1 MKELLD
7 GFSVERLE
15 EIIGRA
21 EFWGH
26 GAGYTPC
33 EVIALARIALAVKQ
47 AEPVI
52 DDHTHDYLQD
62 QINHHNERATTAL
75 QNFRA
80 AMEGI
85 GHIRRT
91 LEETFGGLHGTHSE
105 PDVLV
110 ECKAICDAICDAY
123 QKSDPVLPQR
133 SREHFIALCNEFWNW
148 SVMDLACADD
158 RGYELRMEW
167 DGKVFTHP
175 VTQALWRMYQAAP
188 GNSPAIPD
196 GWALVPKEATKEM
209 LNAAWI
215 SHGVHHPSAYR
226 TMLAAAPS
234 PEDRQ

>member
-15 EIIGRA
+15 EIIGRT

-47 AEPVI
+47 AKPVFIDKAGHEAITDLLAGRMSGAGRYVSIIRSSGEPIEKRYPIYTVPQPAVSDI
-52 DDHTHDYLQD
+52 
-62 QINHHNERATTAL
+62 AL

-91 LEETFGGLHGTHSE
+91 LEETFGGLHGTHVD

-110 ECKAICDAICDAY
+110 ECKAICDAICEAYRRNAPPAPVADAIDSNLVEALRLVQCMLEDYRERNYGNAEGWIRHINTHMSDYSEAHGDDAY
-123 QKSDPVLPQR
+123 SVLHDLLPAVPQQESD
-133 SREHFIALCNEFWNW
+133 A
-148 SVMDLACADD
+148 
-158 RGYELRMEW
+158 
-167 DGKVFTHP
+167 
-175 VTQALWRMYQAAP
+175 
-188 GNSPAIPD
+188 
-196 GWALVPKEATKEM
+196 
-209 LNAAWI
+209 
-215 SHGVHHPSAYR
+215 
-226 TMLAAAPS
+226 
-234 PEDRQ
+234 